1 MKVNSNRDISFK
13 SIYTNK
19 ALKKGLEFAASDTG
33 LFAASTTLAFSML
46 VRPISIWAAPHT
58 KKENKNIFSP

>member
-19 ALKKGLEFAASDTG
+19 ALKKGLEFAAQMV
-33 LFAASTTLAFSML
+33 LCFQQQQF
-46 VRPISIWAAPHT
+46 
-58 KKENKNIFSP
+58 